1 MKKIIK
7 TILYIIALVAVFVL
21 VYVLSSSHEVTN
33 AVVGI
38 GKTIFFTVV
47 FGILFYL
54 GMKYGGDD

>member
-7 TILYIIALVAVFVL
+7 TILYIIALAAVFVL

-33 AVVGI
+33 TVVKI
-38 GKTIFFTVV
+38 GKIIFFTVV